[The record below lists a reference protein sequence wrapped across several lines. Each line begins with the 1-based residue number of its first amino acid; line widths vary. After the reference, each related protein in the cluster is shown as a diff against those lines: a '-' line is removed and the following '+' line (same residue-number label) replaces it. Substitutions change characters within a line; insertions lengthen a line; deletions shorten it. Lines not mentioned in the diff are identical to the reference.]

1 MTDLE
6 KARRCLNMSEQA
18 LMEVETG
25 QFKIRTPSIGS
36 MVINHRKAAE
46 HIAAALKAEREA
58 CELLALRA
66 RDKFIHSTGNA
77 WSSANE
83 IAAAIHALGEP

>member
-6 KARRCLNMSEQA
+6 KARKLSPCNC
-18 LMEVETG
+18 
-25 QFKIRTPSIGS
+25 PHSIGDTW
-36 MVINHRKAAE
+36 HRDYCGSLRQAA
-46 HIAAALKAEREA
+46 IAAALKAERDA